1 MKILNF
7 TIIKLTICLVIGILI
22 GYFISIPIRMT
33 LYFTLTV
40 SLFLGITYFVARKQ
54 FFKTIWFGITAFI
67 LMISIGILTVNI
79 HDQQNFN
86 NHYTQ
91 HLLNKNESAHTI
103 TFRIREVLKP
113 NAYYDKYV
121 IDILQVDTKPT
132 KGKSLLSIEKDTL
145 KQPLNVDAIFSTK
158 SNFNSLGY
166 PLNPFQFDYESY
178 LEKKYIYHQVSLKHR
193 ELFLTS
199 DNTHTVFGYANSIRQ
214 FINSKLKKY
223 HFKPDELA
231 VINALFLGQRQDLSD
246 DVYSDYRNAGAIHIL
261 AISGLHIGVILILLN
276 WLLKPIERLK
286 FGKLQKT
293 IIILIILWSF
303 AVIAGL
309 TASVTRAVTMLSIV
323 AIANNLKRPTNIY
336 NTLAIS
342 IFIILLLKPLYI
354 FDVGF
359 QLSYMAVF
367 AIVYIDPLI
376 YRLWQPKN
384 KLLNIY
390 WHTITISLAAQLGI
404 APLLLFYF
412 HQFAGLFLLSSI
424 IIIPPLVIILAVGIA
439 VILMASLNILPQL
452 IANVFGYI
460 ISGMNYI
467 MSIISQQ
474 DSFIFN
480 DIPFTILHVLTSYFI
495 IFSVIQIFKNYKF
508 SNLKWALLAVIS
520 FQSALIYINFIK
532 PSHQFVIFHKSRFSM
547 IGNTTQNKLSV
558 AHDLDSIALFKN
570 STIKNYT
577 VGHFINAVE
586 YNKLESIYVLNNKK
600 LLVVDSLNTYRLKSF
615 NPDYVLLRQSPKINL
630 NRLID
635 SIRPKYII
643 ADGSNYKSY
652 TKQWKAICKKRK
664 LPFHDT
670 HEKGAFVIEY

>member
-22 GYFISIPIRMT
+22 GYFIPIPIMMA
-33 LYFTLTV
+33 LYFTLAA
-40 SLFLGITYFVARKQ
+40 SLLLGITYFIARKQ

-67 LMISIGILTVNI
+67 LMISIGVLTVNI
-79 HDQQNFN
+79 HNQQNFN
-86 NHYTQ
+86 NHYTK
-91 HLLNKNESAHTI
+91 HLLNEDDSGHAI
-103 TFRIREVLKP
+103 TFRIREVLKS
-113 NAYYDKYV
+113 NTFYDKYI
-121 IDILQVDTKPT
+121 IDVLQVDTNRT
-132 KGKSLLSIEKDTL
+132 QGKLLLSIAKDTL
-145 KQPLNVDAIFSTK
+145 KPTLNVDAIFSTK
-158 SNFNSLGY
+158 SNFKSLGY

-178 LEKKYIYHQVSLKHR
+178 LEKKYIYHQVSLKPT
-193 ELFLTS
+193 ELFLIS
-199 DNTHTVFGYANSIRQ
+199 DNTHTVFGYANATRQ

-231 VINALFLGQRQDLSD
+231 VINALFLGQRQDLSED
-246 DVYSDYRNAGAIHIL
+246 IYSDYRNAGAIHIL

-276 WLLKPIERLK
+276 WVLKPMERLK

-293 IIILIILWSF
+293 ILILIILWSF

-309 TASVTRAVTMLSIV
+309 TASVTRAVTMFSIV

-342 IFIILLLKPLYI
+342 IFVILLLNPLYI

-359 QLSYMAVF
+359 QLSYMAVL
-367 AIVYIDPLI
+367 AIVYIDPMI
-376 YRLWQPKN
+376 YKLWQPKN
-384 KLLNIY
+384 KLLDIY
-390 WHTITISLAAQLGI
+390 WHTITISIAAQFGI

-424 IIIPPLVIILAVGIA
+424 IIIPPLAIILGLGIV
-439 VILMASLNILPQL
+439 VILMASLNILPPFL
-452 IANVFGYI
+452 ADFFRYI

-467 MSIISQQ
+467 MSVISQQ

-480 DIPFTILHVLTSYFI
+480 DIHFTIWHVLTSYLM
-495 IFSVIQIFKNYKF
+495 IFSIIQICKNYKF
-508 SNLKWALLAVIS
+508 SILKWALLAVIS
-520 FQSALIYINFIK
+520 FQCALIYTNFRK
-532 PSHQFVIFHKSRFSM
+532 PSNQFVVFHKSRFSM
-547 IGNTTQNKLSV
+547 ISNTMQNKLSV
-558 AHDLDSIALFKN
+558 AHDLDSMALLKN
-570 STIKNYT
+570 STIKTYT
-577 VGHFINAVE
+577 VGHSINNIE
-586 YNKLESIYVLNNKK
+586 YNKLQSIYLLKNKK
-600 LLVVDSLNTYRLKSF
+600 LLIVDSLNTYHVKSF

-635 SIRPKYII
+635 SIHPKYII

-670 HEKGAFVIEY
+670 HEKGAFIIEY